1 MHSPSSESAKG
12 AWQTQD
18 ICCPKSGCLG
28 ISAKWN
34 SFCTIKE
41 FTEAL
46 LNTLEA
52 AALVAVARGEALA
65 DGGGGKEA
73 GDEDV
78 SSRGGLCLGGVGG
91 ELRRVGV
98 VEGVLLDGQGEAKS
112 RNGEEQKEAHHTGS
126 SPQDL

>member
-1 MHSPSSESAKG
+1 MHSPSSESTKG
-12 AWQTQD
+12 AWQTQK
-18 ICCPKSGCLG
+18 IGPKSPSGSLG
-28 ISAKWN
+28 IFELDDINEFILQCNAK
-34 SFCTIKE
+34 S
-41 FTEAL
+41 
-46 LNTLEA
+46 TLETV
-52 AALVAVARGEALA
+52 ALVAVARGEAVA

-78 SSRGGLCLGGVGG
+78 TSRGGPCLGGVGG